1 MKKIFLLLTVLLCFT
16 VGLSAKSVFDSADDA
31 TKATLKE
38 IDDLLDQQQF
48 ESAFGKTS
56 DTDNEYMLAKRVEI
70 AINGFAQSIMHQ
82 MFAFKNLRENETLY
96 DVRTGTGEYSLI
108 MFDPV
113 KAIESFE
120 KEHGEKAILK
130 YSLGLYYQDV
140 IDRYGDQWLLT
151 TEQLVNKIIENLSN
165 ALNMGCYDDY
175 SLSVLATSFYQ
186 RKELDNAIE
195 IYQLKQKEF
204 EFTPT
209 DNYHYGILLW
219 FTNNAKEGLE
229 YAVKSIDGY
238 KDEPAF
244 QLDAYI
250 VSARIALDISD
261 LKSAEKY
268 LSECKKKYPEDYRI
282 YQYSVALYSLQNN
295 KKKTLDSAM
304 KIFEYGT
311 ANPATCQMVM
321 DECNGADKPE
331 FAIEFFNTALKK
343 YSKDDKALQNLYFH
357 YAYQLYLMQEK
368 EQAAEMAEKARSY
381 FDKNGELTENIEN
394 MLNTLAGKIN

>member
-82 MFAFKNLRENETLY
+82 MFAFKDLRENETLY

-175 SLSVLATSFYQ
+175 SLSVLATSYYNNKDLERAVKLYQ
-186 RKELDNAIE
+186 KKE
-195 IYQLKQKEF
+195 KEF
-204 EFTPT
+204 DFTAT
-209 DNYHYGILLW
+209 DNFNYGIILW
-219 FTNNAKEGLE
+219 MLE
-229 YAVKSIDGY
+229 DGKHGIEYVKKSVEGY
-238 KDEPAF
+238 KEQPEY
-244 QLDAYI
+244 QSDAYI
-250 VSARIALDISD
+250 VVARIGMSISD
-261 LKSAEKY
+261 FKTAEKY
-268 LSECKKKYPEDYRI
+268 LAECKKAYPKDYRVA
-282 YQYSVALYSLQNN
+282 QYSITLNSLQNN
-295 KKKTLDSAM
+295 KSKAIANAM
-304 KIFEYGT
+304 ELFSYAPG
-311 ANPATCQMVM
+311 NPSVCQMIM
-321 DECNGADKPE
+321 EECENAGKPE
-331 FAIEFFNTALKK
+331 FALDFFKEAVIK
-343 YSKDDKALQNLYFH
+343 YASDAKACENLYFH
-357 YAYQLYLMQEK
+357 YAYQYYYMEK
-368 EQAAEMAEKARSY
+368 LNEARQMALKAREY
-381 FDKNGELTENIEN
+381 FIKNGDLTSEISELLDNLIS
-394 MLNTLAGKIN
+394 GQ